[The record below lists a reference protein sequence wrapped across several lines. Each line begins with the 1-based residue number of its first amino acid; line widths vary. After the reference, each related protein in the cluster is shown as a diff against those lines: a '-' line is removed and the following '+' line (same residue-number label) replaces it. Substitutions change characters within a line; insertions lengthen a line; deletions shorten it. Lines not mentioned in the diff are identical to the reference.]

1 MRLVPGSARTAVYE
15 RTRKQSGNA
24 TMANMVAALMFF
36 DGAMPDAATIKAR
49 FAAGQTSAPRQ
60 ACLHNVISPH
70 SAQYMGSVA
79 WKLGFESIIRPSRKS
94 EIEFIMNMTDVGL
107 TNPTYT
113 GKESD
118 PMATRQA
125 RIHRAGTPTWFAIAF
140 TSGSGNLAVNSDSA
154 LPTAATGSNQIYFCA
169 LGTVGDEDSTAD
181 LKLVGGNLVSTQTS
195 PIDLSKV
202 PIIANLRIQLR

>member
-1 MRLVPGSARTAVYE
+1 MRLVPGSARTAVFE
-15 RTRKQSGNA
+15 RTRKQSGN
-24 TMANMVAALMFF
+24 TSMANMVAALMFF
-36 DGAMPDAATIKAR
+36 DGAMPDSATIKSR
-49 FAAGQTSAPRQ
+49 FAAGMTGAPRQ

-79 WKLGFESIIRPSRKS
+79 WKMGFESVIRPSVKS
-94 EIEFIMNMTDVGL
+94 ELEFVMSMTDPTL
-107 TNPTYT
+107 NNPTVT

-125 RIHRAGTPTWFAIAF
+125 RIHRAGTPTWFALAF
-140 TSGSGNLAVNSDSA
+140 TSGSGYLNCNTDSI
-154 LPTAATGSNQIYFCA
+154 PTSATGSNQIYFCA
-169 LGTVGDEDSTAD
+169 LGTVGDENSAAD
-181 LKLVGGNLVSTQTS
+181 LKLLGGNLFLTQTS

>member
-15 RTRKQSGNA
+15 RTRKQSGGS

-36 DGAMPDAATIKAR
+36 DGVMPDAATIKAR
-49 FAAGQTSAPRQ
+49 FAAGQTGAPRQ
-60 ACLHNVISPH
+60 ACLHNVIYPH
-70 SAQYMGSVA
+70 ESQYMGSVA

-94 EIEFIMNMTDVGL
+94 ELEFILNMTDVGL
-107 TNPTYT
+107 TNPSYT

-140 TSGSGNLAVNSDSA
+140 TSGSGYLSLNGNAV
-154 LPTAATGSNQIYFCA
+154 PTAATGSNQIYFCA
-169 LGTVGDEDSTAD
+169 LGTVGNEDSTAD
-181 LKLVGGNLVSTQTS
+181 LKLVGGNLEATQTS